1 MRALLAVFALL
12 LAAASAAD
20 AEALVVGSVGSSH
33 APTSTVERSAAPPS
47 PGPRGKLRVV
57 PGRSRAFGRG
67 DVRRFV
73 VEVEGGVWVDRVA
86 FARRVTRILADRR
99 SWRVPVRR
107 VSSKPIDFRVALA
120 SPRLT
125 DRICAPLLTNGIFS
139 CAEGNRAILN
149 SMRWRRGAAAYRRDL
164 YRYRIYMVNHEVGHV
179 FGHGHSSCRGGR
191 LRAPVMMQQTKGIAP
206 CRANPWPLA
215 WER

>member
-1 MRALLAVFALL
+1 MRAFVAAAALL
-12 LAAASAAD
+12 LAAAGA
-20 AEALVVGSVGSSH
+20 AEALVVGSLSSSEP
-33 APTSTVERSAAPPS
+33 AVTTAEPAVEPRS

-57 PGRSRAFGRG
+57 PGRSRAFGSG

-73 VEVEGGVWVDRVA
+73 VEVEGGIRVDRMA

-99 SWRVPVRR
+99 GWRVAVRR
-107 VSSKPIDFRVALA
+107 VSSGRVDFRVALA

-125 DRICAPLLTNGIFS
+125 DRICAPLRTNGIFS

-149 SMRWRRGAAAYRRDL
+149 SMRWRRGAAAYGRAL

-179 FGHGHSSCRGGR
+179 FGHGHRACAGRGW
-191 LRAPVMMQQTKGIAP
+191 RAPVMMQQTKGVAP
-206 CRANPWPLA
+206 CRANPWPLR
-215 WER
+215 WERR

>member
-12 LAAASAAD
+12 FAAAGAAQ
-20 AEALVVGSVGSSH
+20 AEALVVGSVGSSD
-33 APTSTVERSAAPPS
+33 AATSAVERSVAPRS

-57 PGRSRAFGRG
+57 PGRSRVFGRG

-73 VEVEGGVWVDRVA
+73 VEVEGGLWVDRVA

-99 SWRVPVRR
+99 SWRVAVRR
-107 VSSKPIDFRVALA
+107 VSSKPVDFRVALA

-125 DRICAPLLTNGIFS
+125 DRICAPLRTNGIFS

-149 SMRWRRGAAAYRRDL
+149 SMRWRRGAAAYRRL

-179 FGHGHSSCRGGR
+179 FGHGHRWCGGAGR
-191 LRAPVMMQQTKGIAP
+191 RAPVMMQQTKGVAP